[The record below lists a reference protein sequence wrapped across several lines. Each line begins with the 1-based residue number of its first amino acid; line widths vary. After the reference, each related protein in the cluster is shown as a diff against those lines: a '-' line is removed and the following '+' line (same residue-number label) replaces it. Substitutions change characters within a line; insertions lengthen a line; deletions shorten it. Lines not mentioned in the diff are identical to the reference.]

1 MPRLSLHRRSAVA
14 AAFSAVLAPSLWAQ
28 DSAAIEY
35 VIGFAPGSSA
45 DAIGRL
51 IAEQMSKTLGRSI
64 IVNNKPGAG
73 TTIAAQYVATARA
86 PMLFNADFATL
97 ATMPH
102 LMGKIP
108 YDPEKDFAPIS
119 LFARVPVMLA
129 VSPSLPVN
137 NLKEFIAW
145 GKGQRDP
152 VPYGSSGLG
161 TPHHLAG
168 ELVKEMIGVPMAHV
182 PYKGGGPAMNDLVA
196 GQIAVAMLDV
206 ASAKAFVA
214 AGKIRGIAVGS
225 VQRSAALP
233 DVPTFHEQGYPNFEA
248 TAWQALV
255 ASLATPADQRLK
267 FQEALHA
274 AMNSAPVKTR
284 LDALGVEGIPGTP
297 DQLMAFARTERARW
311 GEVIRKHNIRID

>member
-1 MPRLSLHRRSAVA
+1 MRSFSLRRRSATA
-14 AAFSAVLAPSLWAQ
+14 AALTSLLAPSLWAQ
-28 DSAAIEY
+28 DNAPVEY
-35 VIGFAPGSSA
+35 VIGFPPGSSA
-45 DAIGRL
+45 DAVGRM
-51 IAEQMSKTLGRSI
+51 IAEQISKTLGRSI
-64 IVNNKPGAG
+64 VVTNKPGAG
-73 TTIAAQYVATARA
+73 TTIAAQYVATART

-145 GKGQRDP
+145 GKSQRDS
-152 VPYGSSGLG
+152 VPYASSGLG

-168 ELVKEMIGVPMAHV
+168 ELVKDMTGVPMSHV
-182 PYKGGGPAMNDLVA
+182 PYKGGGPAINDLMA
-196 GQIAVAMLDV
+196 GQIMVAMVDV

-225 VQRSAALP
+225 IQRSAAVP

-248 TAWQALV
+248 TAWQAV
-255 ASLATPADQRLK
+255 MASLATPPDMRVK
-267 FQEALHA
+267 FHEALHA
-274 AMNSAPVKTR
+274 ALNSPQVKTR
-284 LDALGVEGIPGTP
+284 LDALGVEAIPGTP
-297 DQLMAFARTERARW
+297 DQLMTFARAERARW
-311 GEVIRKHNIRID
+311 GEVIRKHNIKAD

>member
-1 MPRLSLHRRSAVA
+1 MTSLSLHRRSAMA
-14 AAFSAVLAPSLWAQ
+14 AALSTLLAPSLWAQ
-28 DSAAIEY
+28 DSTSLEY
-35 VIGFAPGSSA
+35 VIGFPPGSAA
-45 DAIGRL
+45 DAVGRL
-51 IAEQMSKTLGRSI
+51 IAEQMSKTLGRTVV
-64 IVNNKPGAG
+64 VNNKPGAG
-73 TTIAAQYVATARA
+73 TTIAAQYVATARV

-137 NLKEFIAW
+137 NLKEYIAW
-145 GKGQRDP
+145 GKSQRDP
-152 VPYGSSGLG
+152 VPYASSGLG
-161 TPHHLAG
+161 TPHHLTG
-168 ELVKEMIGVPMAHV
+168 ELVKDMIGVPMVHV

-196 GQIAVAMLDV
+196 GQISVAMLDV

-248 TAWQALV
+248 TAWQALL
-255 ASLATPADQRLK
+255 ASLATPPDMRLK

-297 DQLMAFARTERARW
+297 EQLMAFARTERARW
-311 GEVIRKHNIRID
+311 GEVIRKYNIRID